1 MAMKVVS
8 SLEMLHPLLR
18 EAHLKIQEKVINKH
32 SAPFRLFETGRDHER
47 HQSLI
52 VRGRTKDV
60 MSRHLFDLA
69 NDPPLYAT
77 AIDYVYFGSEWSWN
91 LRNAVTYHWYTL
103 FGQLVL
109 AACPELEWA
118 GLNRKCTNFN
128 HFQLRRDVIV
138 DYIDTIPCVVP

>member
-1 MAMKVVS
+1 MSMRVIKDLNMVHPVLRKVQG
-8 SLEMLHPLLR
+8 R
-18 EAHLKIQEKVINKH
+18 IQEQVISKYN
-32 SAPFRLFETGRDHER
+32 APFRLFETGREHER

-52 VRGRTKDV
+52 SKGRTKDV
-60 MSRHLFDLA
+60 MCRHLFDLE

-77 AIDYVYFGSEWSWN
+77 AVDYVYFGSEWSWN

-118 GLNRKCTNFN
+118 GLNRRCTNYN
-128 HFQLRRDVIV
+128 HFQLRMEVIV
-138 DYIDTIPCVVP
+138 DHIDIFPCVVP